1 MGKKLVE
8 NNEVAVPVFGIRIDT
23 KRSASKALLSTDLA
37 LSAQILEVIHTLAL
51 NEQQRWKS
59 EYEIMEEVDG
69 GEADVESSHPK
80 LQEPLTIKVVR
91 FSNPFDVVAFVKGV
105 TKPMVDA
112 VLDRILF
119 YKQEVQRRDLENSQT
134 ARSFVHGDQQVALKK
149 QDVALRRQEVALKR
163 QEVALKRQEV
173 ALRRQD
179 AIEKKIEN
187 AGKVMSLLEEAKRH
201 DARQG
206 DEHVMR
212 ALAEIIADQG
222 ATLGSGNVQVYFPPP
237 PKPKVR
243 KRRRS

>member
-1 MGKKLVE
+1 M
-8 NNEVAVPVFGIRIDT
+8 PVFGIRIDT

-37 LSAQILEVIHTLAL
+37 LSAQILEVIHVLAL

-59 EYEIMEEVDG
+59 EYEIMVEVDS
-69 GEADVESSHPK
+69 GEADVKSSHPK
-80 LQEPLTIKVVR
+80 LPEPLTIKVVR
-91 FSNPFDVVAFVKGV
+91 FSNPFDVVAVVKGV

-112 VLDRILF
+112 VLNRILF

-134 ARSFVHGDQQVALKK
+134 ARSFIIGDQQVALKK
-149 QDVALRRQEVALKR
+149 QDVAMRR

-173 ALRRQD
+173 ALRRQEV
-179 AIEKKIEN
+179 IEKKLEN

-206 DEHVMR
+206 DEHIMR

-243 KRRRS
+243 KRKRP

>member
-1 MGKKLVE
+1 M
-8 NNEVAVPVFGIRIDT
+8 PVFGIRIDT
-23 KRSASKALLSTDLA
+23 KRSASKSLLSTDLA
-37 LSAQILEVIHTLAL
+37 LSAQILEVIHVLAL

-59 EYEIMEEVDG
+59 EYEIMVEVDS
-69 GEADVESSHPK
+69 GEADIKSSHPK
-80 LQEPLTIKVVR
+80 LPEPLTIKVVR
-91 FSNPFDVVAFVKGV
+91 FSNPFDVVALVKGV

-134 ARSFVHGDQQVALKK
+134 ARSFRIGDQQVALKK
-149 QDVALRRQEVALKR
+149 QDVAMRR

-173 ALRRQD
+173 ALRRQEV
-179 AIEKKIEN
+179 IEKKIEN

-206 DEHVMR
+206 DEHIMR

-237 PKPKVR
+237 PKSKVR
-243 KRRRS
+243 KRKRP

>member
-1 MGKKLVE
+1 M
-8 NNEVAVPVFGIRIDT
+8 PVFGIRIDT

-37 LSAQILEVIHTLAL
+37 LSAQILEVIHALAL

-59 EYEIMEEVDG
+59 EYEIMVEVDS
-69 GEADVESSHPK
+69 GEADVKSSHPK
-80 LQEPLTIKVVR
+80 LPEPLTIKVVR
-91 FSNPFDVVAFVKGV
+91 FSNPFDVVAVVKGV

-112 VLDRILF
+112 VLNRILF

-134 ARSFVHGDQQVALKK
+134 ARSFIIGDQQVALKK
-149 QDVALRRQEVALKR
+149 QDVAMRR

-173 ALRRQD
+173 ALRRQEV
-179 AIEKKIEN
+179 IEKKIEN

-206 DEHVMR
+206 DEHIMR

-243 KRRRS
+243 KRKRP

>member
-1 MGKKLVE
+1 
-8 NNEVAVPVFGIRIDT
+8 
-23 KRSASKALLSTDLA
+23 
-37 LSAQILEVIHTLAL
+37 
-51 NEQQRWKS
+51 
-59 EYEIMEEVDG
+59 MEEVDG
-69 GEADVESSHPK
+69 GEADIDSSHPK

-134 ARSFVHGDQQVALKK
+134 ARSFVLGDQEVALKK

-163 QEVALKRQEV
+163 QEVALRRQE
-173 ALRRQD
+173 

-243 KRRRS
+243 KRKRP